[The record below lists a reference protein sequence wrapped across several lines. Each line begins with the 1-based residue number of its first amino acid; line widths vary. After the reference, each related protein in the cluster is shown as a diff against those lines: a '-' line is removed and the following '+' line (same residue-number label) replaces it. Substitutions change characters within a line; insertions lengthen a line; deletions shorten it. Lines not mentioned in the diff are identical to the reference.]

1 MPRTT
6 FMFYN
11 CLFAAI
17 FFLALG
23 FLFFPI
29 KAVYNEYLLEPK
41 FMFNILFLSI
51 GATTLALF
59 ALYYIIEKQGA
70 VKVTY
75 INFIMP
81 ILSMIIST
89 LFEGFKWNVLAFIG
103 MLTVL
108 LSVFIGIKRKKS
120 V

>member
-1 MPRTT
+1 
-6 FMFYN
+6 
-11 CLFAAI
+11 
-17 FFLALG
+17 
-23 FLFFPI
+23 
-29 KAVYNEYLLEPK
+29 
-41 FMFNILFLSI
+41 MFNILFLSI

-70 VKVTY
+70 VKATY